1 VLRAF
6 STLSAA
12 AMIAGVAGL
21 YAYGALFASHWALR
35 LVQVAMA
42 AVMVSAVTWYRR
54 RRNADA
60 APELITSGPFAYL
73 RHPLY
78 AALIHFVWAGATD
91 HFSWPVLGWA
101 ETVTAGAFTRMH
113 VEEYRLKRIYPEYR
127 DYKKRV
133 KKLIPFVY

>member
-1 VLRAF
+1 MLRAF
-6 STLSAA
+6 SALSLG
-12 AMIAGVAGL
+12 AMAAGVGGL
-21 YAYGALFASHWALR
+21 YVYDALFASRWGLR
-35 LVQVAMA
+35 LLQAAMLALMVAA
-42 AVMVSAVTWYRR
+42 ALWFHRLRSP
-54 RRNADA
+54 DA
-60 APELITSGPFAYL
+60 AAALVMTGPYAYL

-78 AALIHFVWAGATD
+78 AALIHFVWAGAMD
-91 HFSWPVLGWA
+91 NFSWPVLGWA

>member
-1 VLRAF
+1 MA
-6 STLSAA
+6 
-12 AMIAGVAGL
+12 AGVAGL
-21 YAYGALFASHWALR
+21 YFYGALFASRPALR
-35 LVQVAMA
+35 VLQAAMLALIIAASLWSRQSRAGDTSTLV
-42 AVMVSAVTWYRR
+42 
-54 RRNADA
+54 
-60 APELITSGPFAYL
+60 TSGPYAYL

-78 AALIHFVWAGATD
+78 AALIHFIWAGAVD

-113 VEEYRLKRIYPEYR
+113 VEEYRLKRLHPEYR